1 MPTPHDT
8 IVVTGGSTGIGL
20 CICRSLLDSGYKVI
34 NLSRRKAEID
44 NECFSNIQIDLSSRE
59 ETSEAAEKIATEHEV
74 TGFVHNAGL
83 IRPAL
88 LDDVQL
94 DDFDYL
100 AQVHIGTAISLTQAF
115 LPKMKKK

>member
-1 MPTPHDT
+1 MSIPHDT
-8 IVVTGGSTGIGL
+8 VVVTGGSTGIGL
-20 CICRSLLDSGYKVI
+20 CICRSLLDCGYKVI
-34 NLSRRKAEID
+34 NLARRRAEID
-44 NECFSNIQIDLSSRE
+44 SQRFSNIQIDLSNRK
-59 ETSEAAEKIATEHEV
+59 ETSEAAETIASEHEV

-100 AQVHIGTAISLTQAF
+100 AQVHIGAAISLTQAF
-115 LPKMKKK
+115 QQRL